1 MRTRNHFLFKL
12 FTIFTILAY
21 SAMQTVP
28 ALADDGVP
36 PASDSQPVVDPQT
49 EGTTTPEEVISQ
61 LPEGTNVVVVGESG
75 DALPLATQAA
85 ADGFVEG
92 DPMWCPTGVAPKEG
106 VGGCSPSFTRFGYAG
121 DNGGDA
127 DSNDADGSLV
137 DWLTAND
144 PKKAGTI
151 WVAYDYD
158 SSADTDPDIVLDG
171 NTYAF
176 LDAYALTVQGGWVY
190 NTTGSKAL
198 YTADP
203 YSYFTDS
210 TFAVTNWGG
219 AVTINNL
226 IFDDIQTNTADGAQ
240 VALLVTTKG
249 NITLNDVT
257 AQGSYNTNDSD
268 AAYTMAG
275 AVLNNQAG
283 TGNIIINNSIFSGN
297 EGTGVNAH
305 TNGTITAN
313 GLIANS
319 NGQGGAFFTNDYTQ
333 GKAVTLKGFKQ
344 FNGNGWSGLQIS
356 SAGAISISNLIA
368 NGNGS
373 NGGGFGVYLTNTSST
388 AGLGVTLT
396 GTNFT
401 MNNAM
406 TGLWVQSNGI
416 ITASNL
422 NASNNGQSGAILD
435 NCEEI
440 SGCDVAKGKMV
451 KLTGVN
457 VFNGNGVSG
466 NEDGL
471 VIKSYGAISISNL
484 MASDN
489 YGNGVYL
496 DNEWHNLNNV
506 YSTGT
511 IVITGY
517 GIFQN
522 NGADGAEIYSYGNA
536 VLTNIDASGN
546 GDDGLYMVVEKN
558 SGGSSITI
566 NGLNNF
572 SDNGEDGLDLYA
584 HGTITLNNV
593 TAVGNI
599 TGTGAY
605 LANTYHPLKPY
616 NVVLKGTN
624 KFNENG
630 MAGLVVESFGA
641 IQINNLMANSNSGD
655 AGVILDNCIGFLS
668 CVTLTPKA
676 VTITG
681 YAITSN
687 NLAGMGLAI
696 NSYGAITLNNVTA
709 EDNGAEGTVLQND
722 YNLTG
727 QAITLKGSNTFNG
740 NGGQGGL
747 GVFTLGAITASNITA
762 IGNDGVGALLVNC
775 HCLFGLT
782 PKNITLTGV
791 NMFVGNGQAG
801 LVVEASGSA
810 ILSRVTASD
819 NDPDLDDDGI
829 GIYVMADGNI
839 TLTCAFTTNNNAGG
853 YYLDALG
860 KITLNG
866 IYSNSTT
873 DITISPSVVT
883 INKPC
888 ASP

>member
-1 MRTRNHFLFKL
+1 
-12 FTIFTILAY
+12 
-21 SAMQTVP
+21 MQTVP
-28 ALADDGVP
+28 AFADDGVP
-36 PASDSQPVVDPQT
+36 PASDSQPVVDSQSEEPAA
-49 EGTTTPEEVISQ
+49 PEEVISQ
-61 LPEGTNVVVVGESG
+61 LPEGTDVVVVSESG
-75 DALPLATQAA
+75 DALPLATQEA

-92 DPMWCPTGVAPKEG
+92 DPMWCPAGVAPKEG

-158 SSADTDPDIVLDG
+158 SSADTAPTDIVLDG

-198 YTADP
+198 FTADP

-210 TFAVTNWGG
+210 TFAVANWTG

-226 IFDDIQTNTADGAQ
+226 IFDDIQTNSADGAQ

-249 NITLNDVT
+249 NITLNNVT
-257 AQGSYNTNDSD
+257 AQGSYNINDSE

-283 TGNIIINNSIFSGN
+283 TGNIIINNSNFSGN
-297 EGTGVNAH
+297 EGTGVNVH
-305 TNGTITAN
+305 TNGTITTS

-344 FNGNGWSGLQIS
+344 FNDNGWSGLQVF

-368 NGNGS
+368 NGNGY
-373 NGGGFGVYLTNTSST
+373 NTGGYGVSLNNTSNI

-406 TGLWVQSNGI
+406 TGLWVQSNGV

-422 NASNNGQSGAILD
+422 NASNNGQSGAVLD
-435 NCEEI
+435 NCGGI
-440 SGCDVAKGKMV
+440 SNCSVASGKMV

-466 NEDGL
+466 DEDGL
-471 VIKSYGAISISNL
+471 MIKSYGAISISNL
-484 MASDN
+484 MASGN
-489 YGNGVYL
+489 YGSGVDL
-496 DNEWHNLNNV
+496 DNQWDNFNNV
-506 YSTGT
+506 DSKGT
-511 IVITGY
+511 ITITGY

-522 NGADGAEIYSYGNA
+522 NGAGGANIFSYGNA

-546 GDDGLYMVVEKN
+546 GEGGLYMQVEKAL
-558 SGGSSITI
+558 GGSSITI
-566 NGLNNF
+566 NGVNNF
-572 SDNGEDGLDLYA
+572 SNNGQNGISPTDGLDGLELYA
-584 HGTITLNNV
+584 NGTITLSNV
-593 TAVGNI
+593 TAIGNAS
-599 TGTGAY
+599 GAGAD
-605 LANTYHPLKPY
+605 LGNLFHPLKPY

-630 MAGLVVESFGA
+630 EAGLLIASFGT
-641 IQINNLMANSNSGD
+641 IQVNNLMASNNT
-655 AGVILDNCIGFLS
+655 GVGALLDNCIGFGSCATLS
-668 CVTLTPKA
+668 PKA

-681 YAITSN
+681 YAITSH
-687 NLAGMGLAI
+687 NLGGMGLMI

-709 EDNGAEGTVLQND
+709 EGNGLEGTVLYND
-722 YNLTG
+722 SNLTG
-727 QAITLKGSNTFNG
+727 QAVTLKGSNTFNN
-740 NGGQGGL
+740 NGGDGGL
-747 GVFTLGAITASNITA
+747 GVFTQGAITANNITA
-762 IGNDGVGALLVNC
+762 FGNDGVGAILINC
-775 HCLFGLT
+775 NCG
-782 PKNITLTGV
+782 PVISAKNVTLTGV
-791 NMFVGNGQAG
+791 NTFVGNGMDG
-801 LVVEASGSA
+801 LWVEASGSVV
-810 ILSRVTASD
+810 LSRVTASN
-819 NDPDLDDDGI
+819 NDPDLDDNGV
-829 GIYVMADGNI
+829 GIYVIADGNI
-839 TLTCAFTTNNNAGG
+839 TLTCAFTTDNYGGG

-866 IYSNSTT
+866 VYSNNLAP
-873 DITISPSVVT
+873 DITLSPFVPT
-883 INKPC
+883 IKKPC
-888 ASP
+888 ALP